1 MNLKIA
7 LAQLFLRLS
16 LGIGFLVPGLD
27 RLGVWGPNGGTN
39 ISWGDWQHFSKYAH
53 ELMFFLP
60 YGIAEVFAI
69 IATAGELLFGAL
81 LIAGWYTKYAA
92 IGSAILTLCFALCM
106 AVSSGIVS
114 PLSYSVFTVSAASFL
129 LSTIKEYKWSI
140 DEKNANQKSIHK

>member
-53 ELMFFLP
+53 KLMRLSSTLP
-60 YGIAEVFAI
+60 NCI
-69 IATAGELLFGAL
+69 ITVVE
-81 LIAGWYTKYAA
+81 IM
-92 IGSAILTLCFALCM
+92 I
-106 AVSSGIVS
+106 SSTQISG
-114 PLSYSVFTVSAASFL
+114 
-129 LSTIKEYKWSI
+129 
-140 DEKNANQKSIHK
+140 